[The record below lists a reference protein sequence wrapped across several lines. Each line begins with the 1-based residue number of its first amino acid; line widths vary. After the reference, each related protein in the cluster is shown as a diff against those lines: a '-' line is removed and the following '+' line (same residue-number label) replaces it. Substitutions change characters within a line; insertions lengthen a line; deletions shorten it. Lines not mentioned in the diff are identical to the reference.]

1 MMIQSIVD
9 LQINRYDEGMLCTE
23 LLNFS
28 YINKYIYI
36 AERYMYALDV
46 SNLFFS
52 ICLHECKQ

>member
-46 SNLFFS
+46 SNLFFFYLPS
-52 ICLHECKQ
+52 